1 MMRRKK
7 RFSVNLLD
15 LTPEQLVGWEIS
27 ENGNVV
33 VIIPKFQNEL
43 LVKWLLPRLKYPHVR
58 AKLDKMGSFVWKQ
71 CDGRT
76 TVAQIADRMRAEF
89 EESAG
94 SVEDR
99 IRTFLLMLEKSE
111 LVNLNAHATETKQQ

>member
-7 RFSVNLLD
+7 RLSINLLE
-15 LTPEQLVGWEIS
+15 LKPAQRVGWEPG

-33 VIIPKFQNEL
+33 VLIPKFQNEL
-43 LVKWLLPRLKYPHVR
+43 LVRWLLPHFKYPHVR
-58 AKLDKMGSFVWKQ
+58 VKLDKLGSFVWKQ

-76 TVAQIADRMRAEF
+76 TVAEIAARMRTEF
-89 EESAG
+89 EESA
-94 SVEDR
+94 SSAEER

-111 LVNLNAHATETKQQ
+111 LVNLNAHEAESRQQ